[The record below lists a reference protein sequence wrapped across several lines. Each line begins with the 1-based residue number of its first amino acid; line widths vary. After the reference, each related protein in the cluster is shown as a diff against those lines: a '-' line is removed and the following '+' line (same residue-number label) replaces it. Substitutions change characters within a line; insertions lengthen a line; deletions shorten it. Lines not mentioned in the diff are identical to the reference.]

1 MIRRDMEVLIEL
13 EKARYLHPLSRAVIS
28 SAKRRKQPIP
38 KRGVVDAS
46 LRIEAGSII
55 GLVGPNGAGKS
66 TLMSILAGIL
76 PVQKGVIKSNGK
88 HIHSEED
95 RVNLRRR
102 IGLMPERVA
111 WSGPGN
117 PLEVI
122 RRLCIIR
129 GEDAKNADEILQ
141 RVGLLSRSRD
151 RLSSLSQGMRQRL
164 SLGAALIG
172 DTDILLLDEPMNGL
186 DPVAQ
191 SAFRIM
197 IKEMA
202 ERGTAIVV
210 SSHQLNELERFV
222 EGVAIMNQGKIVTQ
236 GSFTSVEHDLGVGQR
251 LMISGIGPSP
261 ASVISENPLITVEEL
276 DGEGDWCLR
285 LTRHD
290 QTWSQ
295 DLRAALIERINKG
308 VTKVA
313 SLERVP
319 PDLEEILRTAT
330 GISAGINLQEEE

>member
-1 MIRRDMEVLIEL
+1 MEVLVEL
-13 EKARYLHPLSRAVIS
+13 ERARYLHPIPRALIA
-28 SAKRRKQPIP
+28 SAKRQKQPIP

-46 LRIEAGSII
+46 LCIEIGSII

-76 PVQKGVIKSNGK
+76 PVQGGTLKSNGK
-88 HIHSEED
+88 HIQSEED
-95 RVNLRRR
+95 RVTLRRR
-102 IGLMPERVA
+102 IGLMPERVT
-111 WSGPGN
+111 WSGPGT

-129 GEDAKNADEILQ
+129 GEEKKNAEEILQ
-141 RVGLLSRSRD
+141 KVGLSSRKHD
-151 RLSSLSQGMRQRL
+151 RLSTLSQGMRQRL

-172 DTDILLLDEPMNGL
+172 DPDILLLDEPMNGL

-191 SAFRIM
+191 SAFRTM

-202 ERGTAIVV
+202 DRGVAILV
-210 SSHQLNELERFV
+210 SSHQLNELEKFV
-222 EGVAIMNQGKIVTQ
+222 EGVVIMNHGKIVTQ

-251 LMISGIGPSP
+251 LMIAGIGPSP
-261 ASVISENPLITVEEL
+261 AALISENPLITVKEVG
-276 DGEGDWCLR
+276 GESDWCLR

-308 VTKVA
+308 TTKVA

-330 GISAGINLQEEE
+330 GITESINLQEEE

>member
-1 MIRRDMEVLIEL
+1 MEL
-13 EKARYLHPLSRAVIS
+13 EKARYLHPLPRGIIVAS
-28 SAKRRKQPIP
+28 KRRKQAIP
-38 KRGVVDAS
+38 KRGVIDAS
-46 LRIEAGSII
+46 LGIEKGTII

-66 TLMSILAGIL
+66 TLMSIMAGIL
-76 PVQKGVIKSNGK
+76 PLQKGIIKSNGDPVT
-88 HIHSEED
+88 SEQD

-102 IGLMPERVA
+102 VGLMPERVA

-129 GEDAKNADEILQ
+129 GESPTMAIEILQ
-141 RVGLLSRSRD
+141 KVGLTSRSRD

-172 DTDILLLDEPMNGL
+172 EPDILLLDEPMNGL

-191 SAFRIM
+191 SAFRKM
-197 IKEMA
+197 IQEMA
-202 ERGTAIVV
+202 DRGTAIVV

-222 EGVAIMNQGKIVTQ
+222 QGVAIMNQGKIVTQ

-251 LMISGIGPSP
+251 LNVSGIGPSP
-261 ASVISENPLITVEEL
+261 ASMISENPLIQVKEL
-276 DGEGDWCLR
+276 DNQGDWSLL

-308 VTKVA
+308 QTKVA

-330 GISAGINLQEEE
+330 GISDGINLQEE

>member
-1 MIRRDMEVLIEL
+1 MVDLNQIDLKNIKEL
-13 EKARYLHPLSRAVIS
+13 
-28 SAKRRKQPIP
+28 
-38 KRGVVDAS
+38 
-46 LRIEAGSII
+46 
-55 GLVGPNGAGKS
+55 
-66 TLMSILAGIL
+66 
-76 PVQKGVIKSNGK
+76 
-88 HIHSEED
+88 
-95 RVNLRRR
+95 
-102 IGLMPERVA
+102 
-111 WSGPGN
+111 
-117 PLEVI
+117 
-122 RRLCIIR
+122 
-129 GEDAKNADEILQ
+129 
-141 RVGLLSRSRD
+141 
-151 RLSSLSQGMRQRL
+151 SLSELKSQSPANLLKFAEKIEIDNASTMRK
-164 SLGAALIG
+164 G
-172 DTDILLLDEPMNGL
+172 DMMFAIL
-186 DPVAQ
+186 
-191 SAFRIM
+191 
-197 IKEMA
+197 KEMA
-202 ERGTAIVV
+202 ENGTGIVV

-261 ASVISENPLITVEEL
+261 ASIISENPLITVDEL

>member
-1 MIRRDMEVLIEL
+1 MEVLVEL
-13 EKARYLHPLSRAVIS
+13 ENARYLHPIPRAIIAA
-28 SAKRRKQPIP
+28 AKRRKQPIP
-38 KRGVVDAS
+38 KRGVIEAS
-46 LRIEAGSII
+46 LRIESGSII

-66 TLMSILAGIL
+66 TLMSIMAGIL
-76 PVQKGVIKSNGK
+76 PLQRGIIKSNGK
-88 HIHSEED
+88 QVLSEQD
-95 RVNLRRR
+95 RVHLRKR

-117 PLEVI
+117 PLDVI

-129 GEDAKNADEILQ
+129 GQDAKNAEEILQ
-141 RVGLLSRSRD
+141 RVGLSSRSRD

-172 DTDILLLDEPMNGL
+172 NPDVLLLDEPMNGL

-191 SAFRIM
+191 SAFRKM
-197 IKEMA
+197 IQEMA
-202 ERGTAIVV
+202 NRGTAIVV

-251 LMISGIGPSP
+251 LMVSGIGPSP
-261 ASVISENPLITVEEL
+261 ASMISENPLITVKEL
-276 DGEGDWCLR
+276 DEEGDWCLR

-295 DLRAALIERINKG
+295 DLRAALIERINVG
-308 VTKVA
+308 STKVA

-330 GISAGINLQEEE
+330 GISEGIDLQGEE

>member
-1 MIRRDMEVLIEL
+1 MEVLVEL
-13 EKARYLHPLSRAVIS
+13 EMARYLHPIPKAIIS
-28 SAKRRKQPIP
+28 AAKRRKQPLP
-38 KRGVVDAS
+38 KRGVVEAS
-46 LRIEAGSII
+46 LHLNSGSII

-66 TLMSILAGIL
+66 TLMSIMAGIL
-76 PVQKGVIKSNGK
+76 PVQKGIMKSNGK
-88 HIHSEED
+88 IIQTEQD

-111 WSGPGN
+111 WSGPSN

-129 GEDAKNADEILQ
+129 GENPKNAEVILQ
-141 RVGLLSRSRD
+141 RVGLSSRARD

-172 DTDILLLDEPMNGL
+172 EPDILLLDEPMNGL

-191 SAFRIM
+191 SAFRTM

-202 ERGTAIVV
+202 DSGVGIVV

-251 LMISGIGPSP
+251 LIVSGIGPSP
-261 ASVISENPLITVEEL
+261 ALMISENPLISVKEL
-276 DGEGDWCLR
+276 DDEGDWCLR

-295 DLRAALIERINKG
+295 DLRASLIERINTG
-308 VTKVA
+308 ATKVS

-330 GISAGINLQEEE
+330 GISDGINLQEEE